1 MSRSL
6 AEAIGDLGDVDNTS
20 AAERH
25 IVRRACVLIV
35 ELERWNAGSPSRRGH
50 AVLPGAGRRIVGRHH
65 LDLDAGLAVQPRN
78 VATQTEGSII
88 YALGHV
94 LREKITIRN
103 GRVLDSRRGFDP
115 ATPRSGEL
123 AISPYDLGDDGC
135 RSADDQRTIL
145 RPVPRSRFPQ
155 WVENAKHLHTLLHQA
170 QAHPSIGAAGGFF
183 RRPWLRCGA
192 APLPILFLLPVA

>member
-35 ELERWNAGSPSRRGH
+35 GWSAGTQVRPAGEGTPSSPTP
-50 AVLPGAGRRIVGRHH
+50 VVGRHH

-94 LREKITIRN
+94 LRKKVTIRN
-103 GRVLDSRRGFDP
+103 GRVLDSRRGVDP

-123 AISPYDLGDDGC
+123 AISPYDSEDDSC
-135 RSADDQRTIL
+135 RSADD
-145 RPVPRSRFPQ
+145 
-155 WVENAKHLHTLLHQA
+155 
-170 QAHPSIGAAGGFF
+170 
-183 RRPWLRCGA
+183 
-192 APLPILFLLPVA
+192 